1 MNILDIEFSDIA
13 FVDGLEFRRKISS
26 SNKPVV
32 VVVHYRIMPFV
43 TIMFFPPLNSIWRM
57 YPSKKI
63 CNDQDMREDDLGSKL
78 MVEEE
83 IGKIGEVAPISGVFN
98 LADIFERTNKKT
110 NIGCWRFRFNVKC
123 ERLGEIHAY
132 LQNWWSS
139 LGEECIARVDD
150 GAVWQSSWW
159 EKQWNFIKG
168 NDCCHFMLR
177 LWELDHAFFN
187 KADKFIQ
194 AERSMDDVI
203 IKASKVILPTI
214 EAVSSM
220 PGKVMRKMII
230 QSGMPNKR
238 ISSPNI
244 ISYQCKLKERDML
257 YYKQCLIVRR
267 LNRVSMY
274 WNIKEAINDFNDSLR
289 LHDYS
294 YAKSPIKELQ
304 CYVEEMAE
312 KFPILKQD

>member
-32 VVVHYRIMPFV
+32 VVVHYRIAPFA

-63 CNDQDMREDDLGSKL
+63 CNDQDLRENDLESKL

-83 IGKIGEVAPISGVFN
+83 IGKIGDVAPISGVFN

-139 LGEECIARVDD
+139 LGEECITRVDD
-150 GAVWQSSWW
+150 DAVWQSSWW
-159 EKQWNFIKG
+159 EKQWDFIKR

-177 LWELDHAFFN
+177 LWELNDSSFN
-187 KADKFIQ
+187 KANKFIQ
-194 AERSMDDVI
+194 AERSMNDVI
-203 IKASKVILPTI
+203 VKASKVISPII

-220 PGKVMRKMII
+220 PGKVMRKMVI

-244 ISYQCKLKERDML
+244 INHQCKLRERDAL

-267 LNRVSMY
+267 LNKVSMY
-274 WNIKEAINDFNDSLR
+274 WNIKKAINDFNDSLQ

-294 YAKSPIKELQ
+294 YVQSPIKELQ